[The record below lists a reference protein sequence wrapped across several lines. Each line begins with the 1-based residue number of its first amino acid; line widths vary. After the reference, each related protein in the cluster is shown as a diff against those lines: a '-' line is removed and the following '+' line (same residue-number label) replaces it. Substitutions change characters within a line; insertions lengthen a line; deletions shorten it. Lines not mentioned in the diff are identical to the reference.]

1 LSNGSANM
9 KVYEPFGLL
18 NVEKPRGKTSF
29 EVVGLLR
36 KVLQVKKVGH
46 TGTLDPIASG
56 VLLLCVGRATR
67 LLDYLVDLPK
77 SYLAWMKLGVTT
89 DTLDSTGK
97 VVQVR
102 EVPEF
107 AESDVEAVIDEFR
120 GRIKQ
125 VPPMFSAVKRDG
137 KKLYVL
143 AREGVQADVQPRDVT
158 IHNLEVL
165 SLSRSTVTLKIT
177 CSKGAY
183 MRALCADIGERLG
196 CGAHLFRLQRTNIG
210 RWDVSDSIPFSDIL
224 ALSRTEIA
232 GMLAPIEGI
241 LPDYAQGEVS
251 PLAEH
256 YATNGLSIDID
267 QIRLSRELSIG
278 DPVILRT
285 WRGKLIGVFRT
296 DAPSPED
303 LKRRPSLPMVVKP
316 EKILLTS
323 SPPKQYPPPRK
334 AGRDSSRPRPPY
346 DKRRGPGRGRRPG
359 GSYGRG
365 PSRGTSRSTGDRFNR
380 LQPPVPGTDS

>member
-1 LSNGSANM
+1 MSTGSANM

-18 NVEKPRGKTSF
+18 NISKPRGKTSF

-97 VVQVR
+97 VLRVR

-107 AESDVEAVIDEFR
+107 DESDVESVMDEFR
-120 GRIKQ
+120 GKIKQ
-125 VPPMFSAVKRDG
+125 VPPIFSAIKRDG

-143 AREGVQADVQPRDVT
+143 AREGLQADVPPRDVT
-158 IHNLEVL
+158 IYDLEMQ
-165 SLSRSTVTLKIT
+165 SLSRSTINLKIT
-177 CSKGAY
+177 CAKGTY
-183 MRALCADIGERLG
+183 IRSVCADIGEKLG
-196 CGAHLFRLQRTNIG
+196 CGAHVFRLQRTNIG
-210 RWDVSDSIPFSDIL
+210 SWDVSDAIPY
-224 ALSRTEIA
+224 SRVFTLGRNELT
-232 GMLAPIEGI
+232 GMLEPIEGI

-251 PLAEH
+251 PLAER
-256 YATNGLSIDID
+256 YAMNGLSIDVD
-267 QIRLSRELSIG
+267 QIRLSSEVVIG

-285 WRGKLIGVFRT
+285 WRGKLIGIFR
-296 DAPSPED
+296 AEKLSPD
-303 LKRRPSLPMVVKP
+303 DQRRRPSLPMVLRP

-323 SPPKQYPPPRK
+323 SPPKEYPSK
-334 AGRDSSRPRPPY
+334 AKASRAPGRYKGSFSKRRGEGTDARSRGSHGRDSSR
-346 DKRRGPGRGRRPG
+346 
-359 GSYGRG
+359 G
-365 PSRGTSRSTGDRFNR
+365 PSRPNSRRF
-380 LQPPVPGTDS
+380 

>member
-1 LSNGSANM
+1 LSIESANM
-9 KVYEPFGLL
+9 KVHEPFGLL
-18 NVEKPRGKTSF
+18 NISKPRGKTSF
-29 EVVGLLR
+29 EVVGQLR

-77 SYLAWMKLGVTT
+77 SYKAWMKLGVTT

-97 VVQVR
+97 VMRVR

-107 AESDVEAVIDEFR
+107 DESDVEAVMDEFR
-120 GRIKQ
+120 GKIKQ
-125 VPPMFSAVKRDG
+125 VPPMFSAVKRNG

-143 AREGVQADVQPRDVT
+143 AREGVQADVPPRDVT
-158 IHNLEVL
+158 IHDLEIK
-165 SLSRSTVTLKIT
+165 SLLRSTIQLRIT
-177 CSKGAY
+177 CSKGTY
-183 MRALCADIGERLG
+183 IRSVCADIGEKLG
-196 CGAHLFRLQRTNIG
+196 CGAHVFRLQRTNIG
-210 RWDVSDSIPFSDIL
+210 SWDVSDAIPFS
-224 ALSRTEIA
+224 RTFLLGRNEITD
-232 GMLAPIEGI
+232 MLEPIEGI
-241 LPDYAQGEVS
+241 LPDYALGEVS

-256 YATNGLSIDID
+256 YAMNGLSIDID

-285 WRGKLIGVFRT
+285 WRGKLIGIFRVKK
-296 DAPSPED
+296 PSPDD
-303 LKRRPSLPMVVKP
+303 LNRRPSLPMVLRP

-323 SPPKQYPPPRK
+323 SPPKEYPPTRK
-334 AGRDSSRPRPPY
+334 ARLASTGYKRSFN
-346 DKRRGPGRGRRPG
+346 KRRGAGRGKRSR

-365 PSRGTSRSTGDRFNR
+365 SSRATSRPNGRRFNSMP
-380 LQPPVPGTDS
+380 QPIPESDS